1 MQDSELIPIETF
13 PKPERNVDA
22 FKISDST
29 TQTPVHEYDEELG
42 VTAVKP
48 TLTKVEFVIL
58 LIGLAMAVFLAA
70 LDQVKSLLNS
80 LKFLTF
86 KKTIVAVA
94 LQAISSEFS
103 SLSSINWISTGLLEK
118 ECVLNLITSK
128 GYFLTATAFIP
139 MYGQLAD
146 ILGRKPIFLLAISI
160 FEFGSLLCGV
170 SKSMNML
177 IASRAIA
184 GVGGSGIFSLTLTII
199 GDLTTVRDRGKYL
212 GIIGATFGLASVVGP
227 LLGGVFV
234 DYVSWRWVFYINLP
248 IGAATIL
255 TVVFFLKIQSVG
267 EVSWAAIK
275 KIDFLGTFL
284 LVAAVVCILVPVQG
298 GGTTYAWNSAIVISL
313 FIVGFLLL
321 FCFIYVQGWVAQNPV
336 LPLSIFK
343 NTKAVAVFVTTFFMG
358 CSFFLIVFYA
368 PLWFEIVKGKT
379 ATEAGVSTI
388 SLVAGLVFMS
398 IISGILATATGI
410 FWPLLPI
417 GSCVIAI
424 GSGLMETMKEDATDW
439 QQVVYL
445 LIAGI
450 GVGCCIQTVTI
461 AAQLSVPPEFLSVVT
476 STTNFFQT
484 IGAVLGL
491 AVASSLFNT
500 NLPGN
505 IDASLAQ
512 YNTSLSELQPAGLAD
527 PAIIYSDS
535 SSLYNPAI
543 VASGSVLQQA
553 LVHGYLET
561 LRPLFFLAMGF
572 ACVMF
577 ISSMFVTKERLPKG
591 TEIAM
596 AG

>member
-13 PKPERNVDA
+13 PKPEGNVDA

-29 TQTPVHEYDEELG
+29 THTPVHEYDEELG

-70 LDQVKSLLNS
+70 LDQ
-80 LKFLTF
+80 
-86 KKTIVAVA
+86 TIVAVA

-118 ECVLNLITSK
+118 ECAVNLITSK

-184 GVGGSGIFSLTLTII
+184 GVGILTLTII

>member
-103 SLSSINWISTGLLEK
+103 SLSSINWIST
-118 ECVLNLITSK
+118 